1 MQEKTGIYTDEEYL
15 NFKMNIFRPLDQE
28 FFKNIIVDAIEV
40 AQEEAR
46 IEEELTAIRLRWEER
61 EFFIFFMICTERWLL
76 ILIFFSR
83 EIHSI
88 KRKYY
93 ENWLRAQADN
103 YQSNQ

>member
-1 MQEKTGIYTDEEYL
+1 MTSSGQGKHFIIKITILKSKILIHIPIRHWQIMQEKTGIYTDEEYL

-61 EFFIFFMICTERWLL
+61 EFLICFMICT
-76 ILIFFSR
+76 
-83 EIHSI
+83 
-88 KRKYY
+88 KR
-93 ENWLRAQADN
+93 
-103 YQSNQ
+103 

>member
-61 EFFIFFMICTERWLL
+61 EFLICFMICTKRWLMIDFYL
-76 ILIFFSR
+76 FR

-93 ENWLRAQADN
+93 KNGLRAQADN